1 MINNRAACATL
12 AVMRYILSLDQGT
25 TSSRAML
32 FDHAGAVVAT
42 EQAEFAQIFPQ
53 PGWVEHDALEIWQSQ
68 VKTAQNCLK
77 NASKQSL
84 AQLNKVQVAP
94 DLIANSLLSSTPEIL
109 AIGITNQRETTVL
122 WDRHTGQPLANAIV
136 WQDRRTAGRCDELRE
151 QGHAELIQQKTGLVM
166 DAYFSATKLA
176 WLLDNVPGARVR
188 ADKGDLAF
196 GTIDSWLI
204 WNLTGGHRGGV
215 HVTDASNASRTLLF
229 NIHTLQWDDEL
240 LALFNI
246 PPSVLPKVV
255 ASSGVVGQTDAA
267 LFGTSIPIAGIAGDQ
282 QAATFGQACLKPGMA
297 KNTYGTGCFML
308 MNTGDQP
315 VASKNKLLS
324 TVGWQL
330 DTGTTYCLE
339 GSVFMGGATIQWLRD
354 GLQIIESAAQVQ
366 ALAESVP
373 DSGDVYLVPAF
384 TGLGTP
390 HWDAYARGAML
401 GITRG
406 TTKAHIARAA
416 LEAIALQSADVF
428 IAMSQDA
435 GLSLNELRA
444 DGGAAANDLLMQMQA
459 DFSGVPVVRPKVLE
473 TTALGAAYLAG
484 LAVGFWSSVDEIASQ
499 WQTGRRFEPRIS
511 ADERAIKLAR
521 WHKALVRAKS
531 WVDD

>member
-1 MINNRAACATL
+1 
-12 AVMRYILSLDQGT
+12 MRYILSLDQGT

-32 FDHAGAVVAT
+32 FDHAGAVVAVS
-42 EQAEFAQIFPQ
+42 QAEFAQIFPQ

-68 VKTAQNCLK
+68 LKTAQNCLK
-77 NASKQSL
+77 KVSNQPLDQSIR
-84 AQLNKVQVAP
+84 AQEATDLVA
-94 DLIANSLLSSTPEIL
+94 

-122 WDRHTGQPLANAIV
+122 WDRQTGQPLANAIV

-151 QGHAELIQQKTGLVM
+151 QGHAGLIQQKTGLVL

-176 WLLDNVPGARVR
+176 WLLDNLPGARAR
-188 ADKGDLAF
+188 ADRGELAF
-196 GTIDSWLI
+196 GTVDSWLI
-204 WNLTGGHRGGV
+204 WNLTGGKL

-229 NIHTLQWDDEL
+229 NIHSMQWDDAL

-255 ASSGVVGQTDAA
+255 ASSGVVGESDPL
-267 LFGTSIPIAGIAGDQ
+267 LFDIPIPIAGIAGDQ

-308 MNTGDQP
+308 MNTGSQP
-315 VASKNKLLS
+315 VVSKNKLLS

-330 DTGTTYCLE
+330 ATDTTYCLE

-354 GLQIIESAAQVQ
+354 GLSIIQSATEVQ
-366 ALAESVP
+366 ALAESVH

-390 HWDAYARGAML
+390 HWDPYARGAML
-401 GITRG
+401 GLTRG
-406 TTKAHIARAA
+406 TTRAHIARAA

-428 IAMSQDA
+428 TAMSQDA
-435 GLSLNELRA
+435 GLGLQELRV
-444 DGGAAANDLLMQMQA
+444 DGGASANDLLMQMQA
-459 DFSGVPVVRPKVLE
+459 DFSGVPVVRPRVLE

-484 LAVGFWSSVDEIASQ
+484 LAVGFWSGVEEIASQ
-499 WQTGRRFEPRIS
+499 WQVDRRFEPNIS
-511 ADERAIKLAR
+511 PDERASKIAR
-521 WHKALVRAKS
+521 WHKALARAKA
-531 WVDD
+531 WAEE